1 MISIIGLGNPGFK
14 YEKTRHNIG
23 FIALDYIFKA
33 LSSTKFLPKYSGLIS
48 YGTIEDKNFNLFK
61 PLTFMNLSGKAVY
74 QLKKDANLENKNIV
88 VLYDDVDLPLGTLR
102 IRAKGS
108 SGGHNGIKSLIESIG
123 EDFIRFRIGIGKPSI
138 DSKDYVLENFKKS
151 ELEQISNILP
161 HISNALELII
171 KGKNL
176 EEVMNAYNRS
186 L

>member
-23 FIALDYIFKA
+23 FIALDYISKA
-33 LSSTKFLPKYSGLIS
+33 LSSSPFLPKYSGSIS
-48 YGTIEDKNFNLFK
+48 HGEIEGKEFNLFK
-61 PLTFMNLSGKAVY
+61 PLTYMNLSGKAAY
-74 QLKKDANLENKNIV
+74 QLKKDINLENKNIV

-102 IRAKGS
+102 IRSKGS

-123 EDFIRFRIGIGKPSI
+123 EDFIRLRIGIGKPTQ
-138 DSKDYVLENFKKS
+138 DSKDYVLENFKKG
-151 ELEQISNILP
+151 ELEKISAILP
-161 HISNALELII
+161 SINNAIELII
-171 KGKNL
+171 KGKSL